1 MYCMPRASGSQ
12 PNKKTGKG
20 QVIISIQLDIKTH
33 DQLEKIQEIAT
44 VYGSPTKAGI
54 IRELVDRE
62 YKRLT
67 E

>member
-1 MYCMPRASGSQ
+1 MYCVPRAGGSQ

-20 QVIISIQLDIKTH
+20 QVIISIQLNIKTH

-44 VYGSPTKAGI
+44 VYGRPTKAGI